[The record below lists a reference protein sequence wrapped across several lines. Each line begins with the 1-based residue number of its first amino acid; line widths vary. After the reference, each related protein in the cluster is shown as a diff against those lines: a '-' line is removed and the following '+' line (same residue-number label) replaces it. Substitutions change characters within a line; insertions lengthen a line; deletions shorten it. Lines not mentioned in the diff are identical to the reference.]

1 MRLRNFSPLVLC
13 LALGACSDTLPT
25 DPAAGTEMSV
35 GDQIAIEAAMGK
47 FADTLE
53 ARGGTRQDTLLAD
66 LARVVGRI
74 ARLNGR
80 EGFLTVTVPG
90 SSVPVEMR
98 AVALYSSDA
107 ASQDPEAQPHLNVVV
122 AWEGL
127 DNGAMTF
134 RRAVIVGVDGPAPEG
149 SYSVSATSATDA
161 ARFVD
166 FSTAAPAH
174 FYFNVAGSLTVA
186 GQRFRGLCVGLP
198 PTGPFSCRSGRESV
212 GAALTV
218 SRDNGQT
225 APALSWPAAELPTY
239 SVTAG

>member
-1 MRLRNFSPLVLC
+1 
-13 LALGACSDTLPT
+13 
-25 DPAAGTEMSV
+25 MSV
-35 GDQIAIEAAMGK
+35 GDQIAIESAMGK

-53 ARGGTRQDTLLAD
+53 ARGRTRQDTLLAG
-66 LARVVGRI
+66 LARVAGRV

-80 EGFLTVTVPG
+80 EGFLNVTAPG
-90 SSVPVEMR
+90 SAAALEMR

-107 ASQDPEAQPHLNVVV
+107 TSQDPEAQPHLNVII

-134 RRAVIVGVDGPAPEG
+134 RRALIVGVDAAAPEG
-149 SYSVSATSATDA
+149 DFSVDAISSTDA

-166 FSTAAPAH
+166 FSTATPAH
-174 FYFNVAGSLTVA
+174 FYFNVAGSLTIA
-186 GQRFRGLCVGLP
+186 GQDFPGSCVGLP
-198 PTGPFSCRSGRESV
+198 STGPFSCRSGRETV
-212 GAALTV
+212 GAALTM

-239 SVTAG
+239 KVTAG